1 MVCGCKYKRIVVKQ
15 THSNFGTFD
24 MFYFN
29 IVEILRNYFTR
40 ELLLDNLSSEAALH
54 FKVS

>member
-1 MVCGCKYKRIVVKQ
+1 
-15 THSNFGTFD
+15 